1 VKRKLCFALLLAA
14 AVFILSGCN
23 MRTIDELYCLPKRSK
38 TYTNIQSQIDQN
50 MQGLDYCAPV
60 SGENR
65 QTVQMADLDGDGKV
79 EYIVFAKGG
88 SDKPLKILI
97 FSGSDEQYSLAGVI
111 ESTGSAFE
119 RVEYVRMNKTGG
131 YELVIGRQVSDQVVR
146 SVSVYSMDSGQIEH
160 LLSANYSNFVCTDLD
175 RDNVS
180 DLMIMRPGA
189 TGTIN
194 GVAEFYTLAGNSPEK
209 SVEVTMSEPV
219 DQIKRIMVSKLNDG
233 KPAVYVA
240 SAVGTNAIITD
251 VFAVV
256 NDEFINVTLSSESGT
271 SVQTLRNYYVFADD
285 IDGDGVLELPSL
297 IPMVLPND
305 EPPSADHQLVRW
317 YTMDSQGRETNKL
330 YTYHNFVAGWYMHL
344 DVASAQ
350 RVVVEQFG
358 NTYTFSIWDDDYEN
372 AQKLMVVYVLTG
384 QNREEQAV
392 VNNRIVLHRTDSTIY
407 AVDLEPASANFGITK
422 EGLINSFHLI
432 LEDWKTGET

>member
-1 VKRKLCFALLLAA
+1 MKKKLRLMLLLAA

-23 MRTIDELYCLPKRSK
+23 MRTVDELYRLPKRSK
-38 TYTNIQSQIDQN
+38 TYANIQSQIDKN

-65 QTVQMADLDGDGKV
+65 QTVQMADLDGDGRV
-79 EYIVFAKGG
+79 EYIVFAKGS

-97 FSGSDEQYSLAGVI
+97 FSGKDDNYVLAGVI
-111 ESTGSAFE
+111 ESTGTAFD
-119 RVEYVRMNKTGG
+119 RVEYARMNKTGG
-131 YELVIGRQVSDQVVR
+131 YELVVGRQVSDQVVR
-146 SVSVYSMDSGQIEH
+146 SVSVYSMDGGEIEH
-160 LLSANYSNFVCTDLD
+160 MLSANYSNFVCADLD
-175 RDNVS
+175 SDSVS
-180 DLMIMRPGA
+180 DLMIMRPGSA
-189 TGTIN
+189 GSVTGA
-194 GVAEFYTLAGNSPEK
+194 AEFYSLAGDTPER
-209 SVEVTMSEPV
+209 SVEVNMSESV

-256 NDEFINVTLSSESGT
+256 DKEFVNVTLSSESGT

-285 IDGDGVLELPSL
+285 IDNDGVLELPSL

-305 EPPSADHQLVRW
+305 ELPSANHQLVRW

-372 AQKLMVVYVLTG
+372 AQKLMIVYALTG
-384 QNREEQAV
+384 QNREEQATI
-392 VNNRIVLHRTDSTIY
+392 NNRIVLHRTESTIY
-407 AVDLEPASANFGITK
+407 AADLEPASANYGITK

>member
-1 VKRKLCFALLLAA
+1 MKKKLRLMLLLAA

-23 MRTIDELYCLPKRSK
+23 MRTVDELYRLPKRSK
-38 TYTNIQSQIDQN
+38 TYANIQSQIDKN
-50 MQGLDYCAPV
+50 MQGRDYCAPV

-65 QTVQMADLDGDGKV
+65 QTVQIADLDGDGKV
-79 EYIVFAKGG
+79 EYIVFAKGS

-97 FSGSDEQYSLAGVI
+97 FSGKDDNYVLVGVI
-111 ESTGSAFE
+111 ESTGTAFE

-131 YELVIGRQVSDQVVR
+131 YELVVGRQVSDQVVR
-146 SVSVYSMDSGQIEH
+146 SVSVYSMDGGEIEH
-160 LLSANYSNFVCTDLD
+160 MLSANYSNFVCADLD
-175 RDNVS
+175 SDSVS
-180 DLMIMRPGA
+180 DLMIMRPGSA
-189 TGTIN
+189 GSLTGA
-194 GVAEFYTLAGNSPEK
+194 AEFYSLAGDTPER
-209 SVEVTMSEPV
+209 SVEVNMSESV

-256 NDEFINVTLSSESGT
+256 DKEFVNVTLSSESGT

-285 IDGDGVLELPSL
+285 IDNDGVLELPSL

-305 EPPSADHQLVRW
+305 ELPSANHQLVRW
-317 YTMDSQGRETNKL
+317 YTMDSQGHETNKL

-372 AQKLMVVYVLTG
+372 AQKLMIVYALTG
-384 QNREEQAV
+384 QNREEQATI
-392 VNNRIVLHRTDSTIY
+392 NNRIVLHRTESTIY
-407 AVDLEPASANFGITK
+407 AADLEPASANYGITK